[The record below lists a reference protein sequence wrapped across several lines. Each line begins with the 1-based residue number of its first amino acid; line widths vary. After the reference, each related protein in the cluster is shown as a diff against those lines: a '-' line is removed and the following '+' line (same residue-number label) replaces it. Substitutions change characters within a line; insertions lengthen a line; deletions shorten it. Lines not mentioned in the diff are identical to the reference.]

1 MTRTLIPSHLRA
13 LNPALDAVTDA
24 VHHRRSGATA
34 KRTGEQWERT
44 VGAAL
49 DALQAHGDIAHWTWT
64 GPRCRPVK
72 HAGRLLWMPV
82 EKGPCDISGTL
93 RDGRSLIIEVKA
105 SSGALPL
112 RPSATKHGGLAPHQ
126 RAQLDAVAAAHACA
140 LLAVDI
146 AGTRAVIPWTAVAD
160 LERLTRDHARRWECR
175 AVTDGL
181 RRAISGSLA

>member
-13 LNPALDAVTDA
+13 LNPALETVAAD

-34 KRTGEQWERT
+34 RRTGEQWERT

-82 EKGPCDISGTL
+82 EKGPCDIAGTL
-93 RDGRSLIIEVKA
+93 RDGRSLVIEVKA

-146 AGTRAVIPWTAVAD
+146 AGTRAVIPWDAVAD